1 MTITTTDMSRRRFL
15 AAALV
20 TGTSALLA
28 ACGGAA
34 APAASPSTAAGSG
47 SSAPTSVAD
56 IAKYQGADR
65 QQLLEAGAKKEG
77 TVSWFTVL
85 AGEGVDAL
93 AAGFQQKYPFLKV
106 DTFRADTAPLF
117 ARMTQEAQANKSS
130 FDVADVTTPSVL
142 SDSNLVTPFFSPAL
156 ANLVPELK
164 TGASGATVLTA
175 ADWTTNAS
183 FAYNKTLIPAS
194 AVPKT
199 FADLMNPGLTGKMA
213 LTGTTT
219 GQNWLGSVLEAMG
232 EDKGKQ
238 FLEQFGKQQKP
249 AVQQVS
255 GKALLDL
262 ISKGEVPASPT
273 IYHDH
278 VIQAQAAGAPVEW
291 VPLEPVVSLASE
303 VGVDLK
309 APHPYAAMLFVD
321 YCLGDGQKVLADH
334 HYSTG
339 TEKVNYKLFVPGT
352 GMSGAEYAKQLAS
365 WNDLFK
371 ADFRG

>member
-1 MTITTTDMSRRRFL
+1 MISEKPVVRGL
-15 AAALV
+15 S
-20 TGTSALLA
+20 GALLGLTMMLS
-28 ACGGAA
+28 ACGGASAPASSA
-34 APAASPSTAAGSG
+34 APATSAAASG
-47 SSAPTSVAD
+47 APTSVAN

-65 QQLLEAGAKKEG
+65 QQILEAGAKKEG
-77 TVSWFTVL
+77 TVSWYTVL

-93 AAGFQQKYPFLKV
+93 VAGFQQKYPYLKV

-117 ARMTQEAQANKSS
+117 ARMTQEAQANKPS
-130 FDVADVTTPSVL
+130 FDVVDVTTPSVL
-142 SDSNLVTPFFSPAL
+142 TDSKLITPFYSPTL
-156 ANLVPELK
+156 ANITAELK

-175 ADWTTNAS
+175 SDWTTNAS
-183 FAYNKTLIPAS
+183 FAYNKTLIPAN

-199 FADLMNPGLTGKMA
+199 FADLMNPALTGKMA
-213 LTGTTT
+213 LAGTTT

-238 FLEQFGKQQKP
+238 FLEQFAKQQKP
-249 AVQQVS
+249 AVQQIS

-262 ISKGEVPASPT
+262 IAKGEVAASPT

-278 VIQAQAAGAPVEW
+278 VIQAAAAGAPVEW

-303 VGVDLK
+303 VGVDVK
-309 APHPYAAMLFVD
+309 APHPYAAMLFID

-339 TEKVNYKLFVPGT
+339 TEKVSYKLFVPGAGLT
-352 GMSGAEYAKQLAS
+352 GAEYSKQLAG

>member
-1 MTITTTDMSRRRFL
+1 MKLKQML
-15 AAALV
+15 ATAALL
-20 TGTSALLA
+20 SALFMA
-28 ACGGAA
+28 ACGGSA
-34 APAASPSTAAGSG
+34 APASNAAPASGASG
-47 SSAPTSVAD
+47 APISVAD
-56 IAKYQGADR
+56 IARYQGADR
-65 QQLLEAGAKKEG
+65 QQILEAGAKKEG
-77 TVSWFTVL
+77 AVSWYTVL

-93 AAGFQQKYPFLKV
+93 VAGFQQKYPFLKV

-117 ARMTQEAQANKSS
+117 ARMTQEAQANKPS

-142 SDSNLVTPFFSPAL
+142 SDSGLATPFFSPTL
-156 ANLVPELK
+156 SNIVNELK
-164 TGASGATVLTA
+164 TGANGATVLTA

-183 FAYNKTLIPAS
+183 FAYNKTLIPAA

-199 FADLMNPGLTGKMA
+199 FADLMNPALTGKMA
-213 LTGTTT
+213 LAGTTT

-232 EDKGKQ
+232 QDKGKQ

-249 AVQQVS
+249 AVQQIS

-262 ISKGEVPASPT
+262 IAKGEVAASPT

-278 VIQAQAAGAPVEW
+278 VIQAQAAGAPVDW
-291 VPLEPVVSLASE
+291 APLEPVVSLASE
-303 VGVDLK
+303 VGIDVK
-309 APHPYAAMLFVD
+309 APHPYGAMLFID

-339 TEKVNYKLFVPGT
+339 TEKVSYKLFVPGA
-352 GMSGAEYAKQLAS
+352 GMSGAEYTKELAS